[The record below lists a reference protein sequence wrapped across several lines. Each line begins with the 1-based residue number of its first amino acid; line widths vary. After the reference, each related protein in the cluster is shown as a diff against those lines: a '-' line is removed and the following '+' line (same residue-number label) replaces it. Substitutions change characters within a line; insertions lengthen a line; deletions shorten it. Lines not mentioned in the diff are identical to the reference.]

1 MPMLANLPA
10 WLLPVRI
17 ALLLTSIAVG
27 PSDERRGPP
36 RLHGMRWRTA
46 RLAAKIALIDP
57 ELGNEVRQV
66 TERIVRLARM
76 LEGELHRLPSLEER
90 FEQVVQQVGDRP
102 GEEAVDEEQFE
113 RLAERFGLL
122 RVRQA
127 LQRLEAAHPD
137 VLTDEQ

>member
-1 MPMLANLPA
+1 
-10 WLLPVRI
+10 
-17 ALLLTSIAVG
+17 
-27 PSDERRGPP
+27 
-36 RLHGMRWRTA
+36 MRWRTA